1 MKNMMIVSKEVKEEA
16 INITI
21 LAEFMI
27 LTIRVM
33 DLRQVGFKKELT
45 MF

>member
-1 MKNMMIVSKEVKEEA
+1 MKNMMIVSKEVKEEE